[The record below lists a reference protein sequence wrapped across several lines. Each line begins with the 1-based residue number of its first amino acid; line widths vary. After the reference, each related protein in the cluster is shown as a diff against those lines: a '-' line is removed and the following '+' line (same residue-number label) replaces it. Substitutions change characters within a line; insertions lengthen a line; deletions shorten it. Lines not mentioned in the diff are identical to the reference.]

1 MSLESPQTYAEWYWG
16 AGLDAAFAEKES
28 YEEELTPALNALFD
42 RLLSVPDLPSYLG
55 SVIASMKSPGHPAWA
70 DVIARF
76 SAEIIG
82 GLGQRILGHEFRDFD
97 YSLNR
102 ILQNALIPPEIANTL
117 MMRKKITSDLWLARQ
132 NTGAFKEVEATALY
146 ESQKPYPTIPE
157 IISYARYHTDPDNP
171 KDLAWK
177 LFDISPDDWDLWDW
191 LSYQKLSTEQVQTL
205 YKRKVLDEYNASVEL
220 ARLGWHAVDRR
231 NVLDLSYSLPNAM
244 LLLQGYLQQEKDI
257 SEIIKGISEAD
268 IHPEYVSAYMDG
280 VLTKPSTTDI
290 IAFELRHD
298 PSLSNLDQYLRKIG
312 IHPEYWRIY
321 KELAYP
327 IPPVADIITM
337 AVREAFTPEIATRF
351 GQYEGLPSQFVE
363 WVGKKGL
370 SKEWAER
377 YWAAHWSLPSPT
389 QGFEMLHRGIITRDE
404 LLLLLRALDI
414 MPFWRDKLIEMAYR
428 PLNRIDIR
436 RMYQLGVLSES
447 ETKERYKH
455 LGYDDKNAG
464 LMTEFT
470 IKQVRSTL
478 SRFTSNDVIRAFVK
492 RFIEAGQARALLREI
507 GIKDTE
513 IDHIVNTAMYKREW
527 SEKQE
532 RIDAIENLYK
542 KGKYTEQQA
551 RGELSRIGLPSD
563 HIQLL
568 IEQWQLKVKAEVAAT
583 WTATQ
588 TLSFLRNGL
597 ITTARA
603 TQEFIALGYD
613 AEHISVYLASVK
625 PKA

>member
-1 MSLESPQTYAEWYWG
+1 MSLESPLTYAEWYWKY
-16 AGLDAAFAEKES
+16 GLDERKAFDETTEKVLAPVYS
-28 YEEELTPALNALFD
+28 RIFADIPELSQLPAGVIELSG
-42 RLLSVPDLPSYLG
+42 LLSRPP
-55 SVIASMKSPGHPAWA
+55 SPGLGGFALGVGVETI
-70 DVIARF
+70 D
-76 SAEIIG
+76 EILHTALAPMMSMVRRAINRRTKETW
-82 GLGQRILGHEFRDFD
+82 LKMDEATILA
-97 YSLNR
+97 
-102 ILQNALIPPEIANTL
+102 Q
-117 MMRKKITSDLWLARQ
+117 RKKIQESY
-132 NTGAFKEVEATALY
+132 FYEIALSEGYENVVADFVY
-146 ESQKPYPTIPE
+146 ESKLPYPTIPE
-157 IISYARYHTDPDNP
+157 IISYARYHGNPDNP
-171 KDLAWK
+171 RDLVWER
-177 LFDISPDDWDLWDW
+177 FDVSALDWDLWEW
-191 LSYQKLSTEQVQTL
+191 LSYLKLSTEQVQTL
-205 YKRKVLDEYNASVEL
+205 YKRKVLDEYNASMEL
-220 ARLGWHAVDRR
+220 ARLGWHAVDRE

-244 LLLQGYLQQEKDI
+244 LLLQGLLQQERDI
-257 SEIIKGISEAD
+257 SEIIESISKAD
-268 IHPEYVSAYMDG
+268 IHPNYVSSYIDG
-280 VLTKPSTTDI
+280 VLTKPSATDI
-290 IAFELRHD
+290 IAFELRRD
-298 PSLSNLDQYLRKIG
+298 PLLSNLEKYLRKVG
-312 IHPEYWRIY
+312 IHPEYWQVY

-337 AVREAFTPEIATRF
+337 AVREAFTPEIAARF
-351 GQYEGLPSQFVE
+351 GQYEGLPSEFVN

-389 QGFEMLHRGIITRDE
+389 QGFEMLHRGIITRDD

-455 LGYDDKNAG
+455 LGYDDRNAG

-470 IKQVRSTL
+470 VKQIRATL
-478 SRFTSNDVIRAFVK
+478 SRFTSSDVIKVFVK

-542 KGKYTEQQA
+542 KGKYTEQQT
-551 RGELSRIGLPSD
+551 RGELSRIGLPAD
-563 HIQLL
+563 HVQLL
-568 IEQWQLKVKAEVAAT
+568 IEQWQLKVKAEIPAT

-588 TLSFLRNGL
+588 TLSFLRKGL
-597 ITTARA
+597 ITKERA

-625 PKA
+625 PAP